1 MFHFKG
7 QMKKFLV
14 FNFCYLIPLP
24 LPHYKNVHISQIL
37 KKITIRVTTM
47 AFWEQLGLS
56 KIFLWNVGRIRF
68 EERKNGNRSGFKNF
82 LIYEFSKDCVT
93 EMPPHGLCS

>member
-7 QMKKFLV
+7 QIKKFLV
-14 FNFCYLIPLP
+14 FNFCYLVPLP

-37 KKITIRVTTM
+37 KKLQSGWPQWPFGNSW
-47 AFWEQLGLS
+47 AFLKSFSEMSAEYGSRRGKMEIDRDL
-56 KIFLWNVGRIRF
+56 KT
-68 EERKNGNRSGFKNF
+68 F
-82 LIYEFSKDCVT
+82 LIDEFSKDCVT